1 MSYNFALRR
10 FRVPAVSGWAIFVR
24 HNTLVP
30 NRHWDPKFKGMRR
43 QKVLKITLPDYDK
56 LRKQEELS
64 MKDLRAELKKMG
76 LPPHRPWRERPIHV
90 SCSGDI
96 FDPFLPP
103 EDESKVSLIMH
114 AKGGQLVDRT
124 KHAWRNSRALKK
136 ITSYDSDF
144 DPVAFV
150 ETAHRLYL
158 KANDALQKRDEERLH
173 QLVTEKAFPDMWDE
187 LKLKS
192 IRWEFVESVEPAR
205 VVQIRTA
212 SVMHEDNIFAQVT
225 VRMHTKQKLAIFDQF
240 GRLYMGSEHVARNV
254 LEYVVFEKHMSNVY
268 GEWRIHGKI
277 RPPWTPHRECV
288 IATYEKPA
296 LTTSIPE
303 TTLPADVKLEEDTIV
318 ATQDSH

>member
-1 MSYNFALRR
+1 MSCNSAFYRLQLNS
-10 FRVPAVSGWAIFVR
+10 VSGYVSVVR
-24 HNTLVP
+24 YGGTALP
-30 NRHWDPKFKGMRR
+30 NRHWNPKFKQLRR
-43 QKVLKITLPDYDK
+43 EKFLKITLPDYDK
-56 LRKQEELS
+56 IRKQEELS

-90 SCSGDI
+90 SCSGVI

-103 EDESKVSLIMH
+103 DDESKVSLIMH
-114 AKGGQLVDRT
+114 AKGAQLMDTT
-124 KHAWRNSRALKK
+124 KHMWRNSRAQKK

-144 DPVAFV
+144 DPAAFV
-150 ETAHRLYL
+150 ETAHQLYIN
-158 KANDALQKRDEERLH
+158 AHDALQKRDDERLH

-192 IRWEFVESVEPAR
+192 IRWQFVESIEPAR
-205 VVQIRTA
+205 VVQLRTS

-254 LEYVVFEKHMSNVY
+254 LEYVVFEKHLSNLY

-277 RPPWTPHRECV
+277 RPSWATPKECV
-288 IATYEKPA
+288 IATYERPKQIS
-296 LTTSIPE
+296 TPE
-303 TTLPADVKLEEDTIV
+303 ALPADVKLEEDSIL